1 MEHARK
7 AGFPVPEVRE
17 VTGPDLVVER
27 IAGRTMSDDLA
38 RHPWRL
44 GAHAKVLGD
53 LHRRLH
59 AIPAPLSL
67 RAPFG
72 AGGAL
77 LHLDLHPQNVLLSD
91 SGPWVIDWANAARGP
106 GAVDVALTFV
116 IVGAVPR
123 ARSPLQALVG
133 LLRRRFAI
141 EFLGAADR
149 DGVQAAL
156 PVAID
161 FRLADTNVD
170 RAEREA
176 AMALRAR
183 ILRG

>member
-1 MEHARK
+1 MEHARR

-17 VTGPDLVVER
+17 VTGPDLILER

-38 RHPWRL
+38 RRPWRL
-44 GAHAKVLGD
+44 GAHAKLLGD

-59 AIPAPLSL
+59 AIPAPPSL

-72 AGGAL
+72 AGDSL
-77 LHLDLHPQNVLLSD
+77 LHLDLHPQNVLLSE

-106 GAVDVALTFV
+106 GAIDVALTFV

-170 RAEREA
+170 VAEREA
-176 AMALRAR
+176 AVALRAR